1 MPPAGLCRVEPEMGS
16 INLRF
21 QISEGDGMGRFG
33 QGDLRIKI
41 SEGAGLMNFRFQ
53 ISKYQIHFRTR
64 PMNLKFQISDFKGG
78 EGSRAGRGKNA
89 ELGEVWARGR
99 RLP

>member
-1 MPPAGLCRVEPEMGS
+1 MPVASAFYAARGVIGTMPPAGLCRVEPEMGS

-41 SEGAGLMNFRFQ
+41 SEGAGLMN
-53 ISKYQIHFRTR
+53 
-64 PMNLKFQISDFKGG
+64 LKFQISDFKVPNSFQDSTISG
-78 EGSRAGRGKNA
+78 
-89 ELGEVWARGR
+89 LDQ
-99 RLP
+99 